1 MLTADKSVAKKDS
14 LRRGRGWIFKKED
27 NDCYE
32 RDVLKCFTLNSFSRK
47 KENRLDCDRDSLD
60 PKFPDLYDIGD
71 RRAYFRINWFV

>member
-1 MLTADKSVAKKDS
+1 MLRT
-14 LRRGRGWIFKKED
+14 GRFEM
-27 NDCYE
+27 
-32 RDVLKCFTLNSFSRK
+32 FTSNRFSRK